1 MDSRLAIN
9 GKAFDIGNLPYFPGE
24 EIAIDPQSTSQITY
38 MCLWIYQPLFVQGSL
53 FRGTLLRR
61 YLRRKNQS
69 IVLIP

>member
-9 GKAFDIGNLPYFPGE
+9 GKAFDIGNLPYFSGE

-69 IVLIP
+69 IILIP